1 MLVRELVARYLGT
14 GATIRVDADPEVL
27 ADPEL
32 LADVES
38 AGPVV
43 DLQGGGDPVP
53 GDVVVISVDPAAH
66 TLPDRLALVAGQ
78 DVTVMLVLP
87 ICAAD
92 LPVGRLA
99 QAARTARLAF
109 VEIAP
114 IEPCRSAH
122 TVVVC
127 RTSNRP
133 VAVQP
138 YLGDGSAV
146 PDEIDLA
153 SQGLRIGWEWGL
165 GDARA
170 RAVEERG
177 LAALTRVG
185 ELEQE
190 LTEVRGSLD
199 QAGRDLEVAHGVAE
213 RAESRADA
221 EAKRR
226 GALQQSSAFLVGRA
240 MLTMRRHPLRGS
252 RQLLGA
258 IRRSVRKMT

>member
-14 GATIRVDADPEVL
+14 GGTIRVDADPEVL
-27 ADPEL
+27 AEPEV
-32 LADVES
+32 LADIQS

-53 GDVVVISVDPAAH
+53 GDVVLISADPAAH
-66 TLPDRLALVAGQ
+66 TLPDRLALVVAQ

-87 ICAAD
+87 VSAAD

-114 IEPCRSAH
+114 IEPGRSPR

-133 VAVQP
+133 VPVQP

-153 SQGLRIGWEWGL
+153 GQGLRIGWEWGL

-170 RAVEERG
+170 RAVEERE

-190 LTEVRGSLD
+190 LTEVRRSLD
-199 QAGRDLEVAHGVAE
+199 QVGRELEVAREVAE
-213 RAESRADA
+213 RAELRADA
-221 EAKRR
+221 EARRR
-226 GALQQSSAFLVGRA
+226 GALQQSSTFLVGRA
-240 MLTMRRHPLRGS
+240 MLTMRRHPVRGS

-258 IRRSVRKMT
+258 IRRSVRKLT